1 MAPSEGP
8 GAEAAHP
15 AGHDATADRFG
26 QVVDAVTDWD
36 APTPVPEWRAR
47 DVVHHLTTWLPDLL
61 GSCGVDLPTGELA
74 DPVGSWHRQDEAL
87 RALLATRGDEV
98 LTHPFLGT
106 KTLAEMLA
114 QVYVGDVFLHTWD
127 LARASGLDDRLD
139 ATRCAEMVEG
149 MAAMEDAIRG
159 SGHFGPAWPLPD
171 DDRDPQRRLI
181 AFIGRDPD
189 WRPPAP

>member
-127 LARASGLDDRLD
+127 LARASGQEGRARLAWGLGLEQWLVLGWEDEIIGLQKMLGAD
-139 ATRCAEMVEG
+139 A
-149 MAAMEDAIRG
+149 
-159 SGHFGPAWPLPD
+159 
-171 DDRDPQRRLI
+171 
-181 AFIGRDPD
+181 
-189 WRPPAP
+189 RPPQGGSA